1 LLLQNGDR
9 SHHSECYAFHNYR
22 SFGSSYPP
30 ENVRLL
36 CNYEGQVAP
45 DLKDQ
50 YDMGQEEVFEGYK
63 EEVAQAGSMQS
74 PKEDEPDAHDSD

>member
-1 LLLQNGDR
+1 
-9 SHHSECYAFHNYR
+9 
-22 SFGSSYPP
+22 
-30 ENVRLL
+30 VRLL

-50 YDMGQEEVFEGYK
+50 YDIRQEEVFEGYK